1 MNCWSAQGLK
11 RVGLR
16 KILYTALTYM
26 SRVVAEGRAVDPG
39 HGVCLPGIRAQ
50 LYDSGQLPDA
60 SVYIIIYQR
69 YYCTFSVYL
78 GVYK

>member
-1 MNCWSAQGLK
+1 
-11 RVGLR
+11 
-16 KILYTALTYM
+16 M

-60 SVYIIIYQR
+60 SDCVQHISALLLNILSLFRRIRLQQVL
-69 YYCTFSVYL
+69 F
-78 GVYK
+78 